1 MLTSNLKS
9 YPYEVAFWLIAL
21 MEVVSE
27 GFQYTPVL
35 YVLKPLIPL
44 MILWMYWK
52 NSTKKQ
58 SLFLIVYV
66 LSAIVNVL
74 FIPKSWSF
82 LHWAVIAFLVHRIF
96 FVMLLYQ
103 NLNKIKWSWFII
115 YAIPFFVFFSFLFY
129 ISDKQSDV
137 MLALLLLQNL
147 LITVIAAFAFQNYF
161 LTDGFARFWLFISA
175 IFFVILHTIIY
186 LERFYLD
193 FTIFRPI
200 AMISNVNAF
209 YFFYR
214 FILEAE
220 KESIIPP
227 AKL

>member
-1 MLTSNLKS
+1 MFKISKYYRLEFTFW
-9 YPYEVAFWLIAL
+9 VIAFL
-21 MEVVSE
+21 EVVAE
-27 GFQYTPVL
+27 GLQYLPAL

-44 MILWMYWK
+44 VIWWMYWK

-58 SLFLIVYV
+58 SLFVIVYV

-96 FVMLLYQ
+96 FVVLLYQ
-103 NLNKIKWSWFII
+103 NLTKVKWNWFFI

-137 MLALLLLQNL
+137 MLTLLLLQNL

-161 LTDGFARFWLFISA
+161 LTVGFARFWLFISA
-175 IFFVILHTIIY
+175 IFYVILHTIIY

-200 AMISNVNAF
+200 AMICNVIAF

-214 FILEAE
+214 FVLEAE
-220 KESIIPP
+220 KESTIPP

>member
-1 MLTSNLKS
+1 MFKISKYSKLELTFWII
-9 YPYEVAFWLIAL
+9 AFL
-21 MEVVSE
+21 EVVAE
-27 GFQYTPVL
+27 GLQYLPVL
-35 YVLKPLIPL
+35 YILKPLIPL
-44 MILWMYWK
+44 VLLWMYWK
-52 NSTKKQ
+52 KSTKKQ
-58 SLFLIVYV
+58 SLFAIVYV

-82 LHWAVIAFLVHRIF
+82 LHWAVIVFLLHRIF
-96 FVMLLYQ
+96 FVLLLYQ
-103 NLNKIKWSWFII
+103 NLTKVNWNWLIV
-115 YAIPFFVFFSFLFY
+115 YAIPFFAFFTFLFY
-129 ISDKQSDV
+129 ISDKQSNV

-161 LTDGFARFWLFISA
+161 LTVGFARFWLFISA
-175 IFFVILHTIIY
+175 IFYVILHTIIY

-200 AMISNVNAF
+200 AMISNVTAF

-220 KESIIPP
+220 KESITPP